1 MSLHPFK
8 FSILQSESRGARQSA
23 FGSLVTD
30 VFRVTGIGGLRIE
43 LDLYRIADNRPDIA
57 GDCTIAFGVA
67 VLELIEKVGAGY
79 LPVFWIDPDTEKD
92 LPLLFIHRTAPFPVA
107 FQ

>member
-30 VFRVTGIGGLRIE
+30 VFRVTWIGSLRIE

-57 GDCTIAFGVA
+57 GDCTIAFGV
-67 VLELIEKVGAGY
+67 VVVELIDKVVVGY
-79 LPVFWIDPDTEKD
+79 LVVFWIDTVTDKD
-92 LPLLFIHRTAPFPVA
+92 LPYFFID
-107 FQ
+107 